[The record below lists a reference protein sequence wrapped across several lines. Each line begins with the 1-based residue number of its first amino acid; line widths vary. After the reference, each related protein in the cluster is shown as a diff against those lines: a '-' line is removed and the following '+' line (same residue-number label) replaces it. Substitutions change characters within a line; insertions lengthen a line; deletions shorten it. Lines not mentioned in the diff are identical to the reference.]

1 MTRPGETALVGYLY
15 DFSADTTSL
24 GCLGNATSTPVIMNS
39 AFFTTNYMVLRLNAD
54 ATGTFASAP
63 IFTAYLTTGHGAI
76 TRGDN
81 SLLGGNTTDTGA
93 TARSYLKGNMYGIGA
108 TVQVPS
114 TAPVAPTVTDGTT
127 GSVSPTTA
135 AWLNPWQSLQGDN
148 DYITYGSVPTATTA
162 QVLALDIAL
171 FVGPNQSTG
180 TATPVISTKY
190 TYA

>member
-1 MTRPGETALVGYLY
+1 
-15 DFSADTTSL
+15 
-24 GCLGNATSTPVIMNS
+24 
-39 AFFTTNYMVLRLNAD
+39 
-54 ATGTFASAP
+54 
-63 IFTAYLTTGHGAI
+63 
-76 TRGDN
+76 
-81 SLLGGNTTDTGA
+81 
-93 TARSYLKGNMYGIGA
+93 
-108 TVQVPS
+108 VPS

-171 FVGPNQSTG
+171 FVGPNESTG